1 MEILLFPVQTH
12 GRFIA
17 ANDRG
22 LAQLG
27 LDHRFMFRYTRGH
40 RIQLFKQR
48 TEVTDTHSD
57 TSSRLQSFLRIAQGL
72 SLYGET

>member
-48 TEVTDTHSD
+48 TLARSIPRQIEKE
-57 TSSRLQSFLRIAQGL
+57 LGNAFQGK
-72 SLYGET
+72 

>member
-48 TEVTDTHSD
+48 TYARSVGRYPVKSKKNWVMRFKG
-57 TSSRLQSFLRIAQGL
+57 SN
-72 SLYGET
+72 